1 MNILYQKEL
10 IFKFKGRRTYV
21 QGADIFDKVLEIVHN
36 FFGTYP
42 NLIRASFYNL
52 LQHEALFSIYDE
64 TKPINKESCCALFSL
79 YIGQSKYQVEV
90 TATENKILSSKQYNE
105 DAVLTGVN
113 IKNKVASMIVKQS
126 YSYMEQIVAMTK
138 QLHFIV
144 YQEAKGKWLFSKLEL
159 KDVIDPLLYLN
170 QKLLI
175 KAKKNFHYKLTQNA
189 IYLDT
194 KYLGDIWYSL
204 ID

>member
-10 IFKFKGRRTYV
+10 IFNFKGKRAYV
-21 QGADIFDKVLEIVHN
+21 QGADIFDKVLEIAHD

-42 NLIRASFYNL
+42 NLIKVSFYNL
-52 LQHEALFSIYDE
+52 LQHEALLTIYDE
-64 TKPINKESCCALFSL
+64 SKSITGESCCALFSL
-79 YIGQSKYQVEV
+79 YIGQSKYQVKL

-105 DAVLTGVN
+105 DAVLTGVTIRN
-113 IKNKVASMIVKQS
+113 RAASMIVKHS

-144 YQEAKGKWLFSKLEL
+144 YQEAKGKWLFTKLEIRNI
-159 KDVIDPLLYLN
+159 VDPLLYLD
-170 QKLLI
+170 QVLLI
-175 KAKKNFHYKLTQNA
+175 EAKKHFHYKLTQNA

-194 KYLGDIWYSL
+194 KYIGDIWYSL
-204 ID
+204 KD

>member
-1 MNILYQKEL
+1 MNMLYQKEL
-10 IFKFKGRRTYV
+10 IFKFKGKRTYV
-21 QGADIFDKVLEIVHN
+21 QGADIFDKVLEIVHD

-42 NLIRASFYNL
+42 NLIKASFYNL
-52 LQHEALFSIYDE
+52 LEHEGVFSIYDGTE
-64 TKPINKESCCALFSL
+64 SINKESCCALFSI
-79 YIGQSKYQVEV
+79 YIEQSKYRVKV

-105 DAVLTGVN
+105 DTVLAGIN

-144 YQEAKGKWLFSKLEL
+144 YPEVKGKWLFSKLDL
-159 KDVIDPLLYLN
+159 KDVINPLLFLD
-170 QKLLI
+170 KRLLI
-175 KAKKNFHYKLTQNA
+175 EAKKNFHYKLTQNA

-194 KYLGDIWYSL
+194 KHLGDVWYSL
-204 ID
+204 KD